1 MKLQNRHV
9 GLMMI
14 SSGAALWGVSGPMIQ
29 WLFLH
34 SNISSID
41 FLVFRLLL
49 AGTFLLLFLSCSKKQ
64 IFEIWKFK
72 GHRLQLILFGTLGM
86 LGAQY
91 FFIETIHVSNAVT
104 AMLFQFLAPTLI
116 TFYVAIQIKKL
127 PTLRQ
132 LIAIG
137 MALIG
142 LFFLITNG
150 SYNTILLSKEA
161 ISFGI
166 LTMLGFTFY
175 TVQPVSLIKRWG
187 VLLVVGWGML
197 IAGVLSFLLNLDFS
211 IKVLTDDLTV
221 NTSVMLVGIIASG
234 TLSFLLYIGSLNY
247 LSPSETSILSSIE
260 PLVAV
265 IISVT
270 WLNESFGYIQL
281 AGGLCIIVAVV
292 ILTTPARNKKRGQKK
307 RRASQSISTKQH
319 ENDYS

>member
-1 MKLQNRHV
+1 MKLQNRHI
-9 GLMMI
+9 GLLMI
-14 SSGAALWGVSGPMIQ
+14 SSGAALWGISGPMIQ

-34 SNISSID
+34 SNITSID
-41 FLVFRLLL
+41 FLVFRLLF
-49 AGTFLLLFLSCSKKQ
+49 AGTFLLLFLSCSKRQ
-64 IFEIWKFK
+64 IFDIWKSK
-72 GHRLQLILFGTLGM
+72 GHRFQLILFGALGM

-104 AMLFQFLAPTLI
+104 AMLFQFLAPILI
-116 TFYVAIQIKKL
+116 TIYVAMQIKKL

-137 MALIG
+137 MALTG

-150 SYNTILLSKEA
+150 SYQNIFLSKEG

-187 VLLVVGWGML
+187 VMLIVGWGML
-197 IAGVLSFLLNLDFS
+197 IAGIFSFLLNLDFS
-211 IKVLTDDLTV
+211 IQVLTEDLTV
-221 NTSVMLVGIIASG
+221 NTTIMLVGIIASG

-265 IISVT
+265 IISII

-292 ILTTPARNKKRGQKK
+292 ILTTPARNNKRGQE
-307 RRASQSISTKQH
+307 RRASQLLSTKQR
-319 ENDYS
+319 ETDYI